1 MNTISLVKWSYLDNN
16 TILEGTMR
24 VHQENL
30 GLAVV
35 EIQFHDLLVNLLLT
49 MNFLRK
55 PLLQTTMNK

>member
-1 MNTISLVKWSYLDNN
+1 MNITNLDYLSYLNNN
-16 TILEGTMR
+16 TILECTMR